1 MFLAMK
7 MTSSPLLNISLTT
20 NLNETTSP
28 PRLLFTIM
36 CVWAAVTGL
45 LGVIGNT
52 TALVMFARFKNVR
65 KEYFS
70 MKNIL
75 YDLDSIFHCQLR
87 TPFNCLLVNLAVT
100 DLVISLLGSP
110 VLAYNSF
117 HEEWKLS
124 DRSCKLYA
132 FGMTFLG
139 G

>member
-1 MFLAMK
+1 MIRTVFLDMN
-7 MTSSPLLNISLTT
+7 MTSSPSLNIS
-20 NLNETTSP
+20 P
-28 PRLLFTIM
+28 PRPLLTIM

-65 KEYFS
+65 TKYFS
-70 MKNIL
+70 LGNIW
-75 YDLDSIFHCQLR
+75 YDLDSTFHCQLR
-87 TPFNCLLVNLAVT
+87 TPFNWLLVNLAVT

-117 HEEWKLS
+117 HQEWKLS
-124 DRSCKLYA
+124 DHSCKLYA

>member
-1 MFLAMK
+1 MN
-7 MTSSPLLNISLTT
+7 MTSSPSLNLSLTI

-28 PRLLFTIM
+28 PRLLLTIM

-65 KEYFS
+65 TKYFS
-70 MKNIL
+70 LGNIL
-75 YDLDSIFHCQLR
+75 YDLDSTFHCQLR
-87 TPFNCLLVNLAVT
+87 TSFNWLLVNLAVT

-117 HEEWKLS
+117 HQEWKLS
-124 DRSCKLYA
+124 DHSCKLYA